1 MCCFIQ
7 RTVEPFV
14 NTASQG
20 CNKPTSR
27 WQTITS
33 LRSLDYYNSVI
44 PGVPFIW
51 WSNNLSLKI
60 FGSLKPTFV
69 FVWFINLTI
78 WQTFLLLCSKT
89 KFFVWVYLLY
99 ALVTFYKAAVPAKLP
114 LKHCLILIISENNFV
129 NNISLVS
136 KNWKLSEFLIDSYF
150 MYSVQQNIFSQC
162 LIIVKVHGVFSSKN
176 ELLGSAPT
184 FEFHRI
190 KKYDSLG
197 VIIGIMQDYIY

>member
-33 LRSLDYYNSVI
+33 LRSLGYYNSVI
-44 PGVPFIW
+44 PSVPFIW
-51 WSNNLSLKI
+51 WSNNLSFKI
-60 FGSLKPTFV
+60 FGSLKPTYV

-78 WQTFLLLCSKT
+78 WQTFLLLCSTT

-114 LKHCLILIISENNFV
+114 LKHCFIKIISENNCV
-129 NNISLVS
+129 NNISRVS
-136 KNWKLSEFLIDSYF
+136 NNWNFSIIFIDSYLF
-150 MYSVQQNIFSQC
+150 CTTKYIFTMLDYS
-162 LIIVKVHGVFSSKN
+162 KG
-176 ELLGSAPT
+176 A
-184 FEFHRI
+184 
-190 KKYDSLG
+190 
-197 VIIGIMQDYIY
+197 